1 MLVVLTSIS
10 DIIFF
15 FIFIP
20 SNSGQYKNKQKL
32 PLFSYYN
39 KHHFSDL
46 NWIQYIKYLKIRTNR
61 TKNVCIFVV
70 LSKINEKK

>member
-1 MLVVLTSIS
+1 MLVVTSIS
-10 DIIFF
+10 DIIVF

-20 SNSGQYKNKQKL
+20 SISGQYKNKQKL
-32 PLFSYYN
+32 PLFFYYN
-39 KHHFSDL
+39 KH
-46 NWIQYIKYLKIRTNR
+46 QYIKYLKIRTNR